1 MGESI
6 LGRIALSGESFIACI
21 REAARLA
28 ALGAF
33 VALVGGCSN
42 DDTPETAL
50 SQRQQ
55 AASIGTVTVRIASGD
70 IKDAVPT
77 ANSFL
82 DLRDRSSIKSASGT
96 PLPLYNFGSVS
107 TQVGAQ
113 VTSGS
118 ITSVASVLLRNQT
131 VVQGSVTSG
140 GTITTQAG
148 VTVTGQKLQNQTIPA
163 PVEVSWEVPLAANPA
178 NPKTV
183 NTNGTLTLTPGAYG
197 KLTAYAGAKV
207 NLSSGTYAFSD
218 LQVEPTAALR
228 FTVTPANG
236 PVVLYVDKVTWMR
249 GKVETT
255 VPSIPTSK
263 SVLFVHR
270 GTTTVRFETS
280 ANMAIVSPNAR
291 IELATGGTI
300 YQGSVFAKGL
310 LLEPDVK
317 LTYVPFEYWN
327 FILPPRPTVSCVMP
341 SGRGQHVAAFGY
353 TNGRP
358 VSLQVPLGPLNRVE
372 PNGPGPYGP
381 LTPPTTFESG
391 SHDRV
396 LWVPLDQNDTARWY
410 LLGQMVEASLESPV
424 CEFGSDSPP
433 TMPTVFS
440 EGRTP
445 PRASVPSVPAPRK
458 GTLVLQNAS
467 GPGRFH
473 TQQLPPANPP
483 GPPGSPPVVGD
494 PNVTADPGVPPDIP
508 PGLVMSPATTTV
520 QLDVHTVL
528 QQDDPVFEGI
538 DLRAYANLTTPP
550 NVEMAILPTNLIA
563 DQSVT
568 QIVPGSGPMLV
579 RHQQIEHNSGSS
591 HESALFEVTVDPV
604 TGTFSGFFE
613 SAAISSTWAFPFPF
627 SITSYVPQSTQQIA
641 GTVGVPMTFPFHGLN
656 TATYTLSASTQSTA
670 MTKICANWTA
680 YFVDEELP
688 TPGGVTEKFKGVS
701 LDGGLRVR
709 GYPASFAGY
718 VLSAK
723 GLHGSL
729 REAGRLD
736 RDGCTGDIPAR
747 VLQYDGS
754 VTDGSAGGVVVHMKV
769 DGGLRWSG
777 PRGDVQM
784 PVRVAVSVTTE
795 TTLHLTDFADQPGWS
810 NQGGILTPPPVVW
823 LTSANRSHGTTAAA
837 IASHVLRRFD
847 DLGLELPPSVYPV
860 EVFDAPPAGTLD
872 FQGNPVGE
880 TQFSSAYNLTYV
892 GPAYF
897 QCSDDSPTSPT
908 ECRKSCIA
916 DNECPGG
923 QHCAM
928 GTDPAEGCD
937 GSIPC
942 FCAWADQGTTKYA
955 TTHELGH
962 MVQLAFTGG
971 MHTGGDYTF
980 ACTNDSTA
988 TSCPTNLGL
997 LDESGSRLIDPPLM
1011 DPICGCSHVKSSN
1024 KRHCLQSIERVSHAD
1039 GEGFGQFFAS
1049 LIWNEP
1055 NEQSCVFNYYK
1066 EFLDEGADSCRVLDA
1081 NGDPDPQACK
1091 AFEFSNQDPGTIT
1104 LPPIPVDC
1112 GSPAKW
1118 RNKNRC
1124 TVDDQVE
1131 VLQKSAM
1138 GTEFDWMTFLYA
1150 VQKQVGI
1157 NQLLRIYN
1165 YACHPEIPF
1174 DQDDPDDTRML
1185 QCGTQVTQASL
1196 PISWV
1201 DGAIGGTLNSNGELE
1216 GAIAHGGFLS
1226 GAQRKWG
1233 IDSDEATDLLTLGN
1247 AHGVSEDLA
1256 PQ

>member
-1 MGESI
+1 V
-6 LGRIALSGESFIACI
+6 
-21 REAARLA
+21 ARLVAVGALLASMSGCA
-28 ALGAF
+28 A
-33 VALVGGCSN
+33 
-42 DDTPETAL
+42 DDEPDTTL

-55 AASIGTVTVRIASGD
+55 AQTFGTVTVRIASGD

-82 DLRDRSSIKSASGT
+82 DLRDRSSIKSVGGT
-96 PLPLYNFGSVS
+96 PLPLYNFGSIS

-118 ITSVASVLLRNQT
+118 ITSVASVLLRSQT
-131 VVQGSVTSG
+131 VVQGNVTSG

-163 PVEVSWEVPLAANPA
+163 PVEVSWDVPLASNPS

-183 NTNGTLTLTPGAYG
+183 NTNGTLTLAPGAYG

-218 LQVEPTAALR
+218 LQVEPNAALR
-228 FTVTPANG
+228 FTVAPSNG

-249 GKVETT
+249 GKIETT
-255 VPSIPTSK
+255 VPSIPTAK

-270 GTTTVRFETS
+270 GTTNVRFETS

-291 IELATGGTI
+291 IELATGGTV

-353 TNGRP
+353 TNGRT
-358 VSLQVPLGPLNRVE
+358 VALQVPLGAANRLE
-372 PNGPGPYGP
+372 PNSPGPYGP
-381 LTPPTTFESG
+381 IAPPTTFEPG
-391 SHDRV
+391 SHERA
-396 LWVPLDQNDTARWY
+396 LWMPLDQAGTARWV
-410 LLGQMVEASLESPV
+410 LLGQTVEATLESPA
-424 CEFGSDSPP
+424 CEFGSDNGL

-445 PRASVPSVPAPRK
+445 PRPSVPSVPAPRK
-458 GTLVLQNAS
+458 APLALLNAS

-473 TQQLPPANPP
+473 TQQLPPSTPP
-483 GPPGSPPVVGD
+483 APPGSPPVVGD
-494 PNVTADPGVPPDIP
+494 PNLPADVGVPPDIP
-508 PGLVMSPATTTV
+508 PGLVVSPLTTTV
-520 QLDVHTVL
+520 QLDVHTDL
-528 QQDDPVFEGI
+528 GHDGGTEGI
-538 DLRAYANLTTPP
+538 DLRAYTTLTDPP
-550 NVEMAILPTNLIA
+550 GTEVFIPSTNFAA
-563 DQSVT
+563 DHSVT
-568 QIVPGSGPMLV
+568 QTIAQGGPVLV
-579 RHQQIEHNSGSS
+579 RHQEIEYNSLSD
-591 HESALFEVTVDPV
+591 HESTLFEVTVDPV
-604 TGTFSGFFE
+604 TGTFSGFVE
-613 SAAISSTWAFPFPF
+613 SAVIVKTWVFPLPF
-627 SITSYVPQSTQQIA
+627 SISTYQPLLTQPIS
-641 GTVGVPMTFPFHGLN
+641 GTVGMPIVFPFHGGN
-656 TATYTLSASTQSTA
+656 TATYTLTASVQSTA
-670 MTKICANWTA
+670 MTKICANWTG

-688 TPGGVTEKFKGVS
+688 TPGGVTESFKGIS

-718 VLSAK
+718 ALSAK

-729 REAGRLD
+729 QEAGRLD

-747 VLQYDGS
+747 VLQYDGA

-769 DGGLRWSG
+769 DGGLRWTG
-777 PRGDVQM
+777 PLGDVSI
-784 PVRVAVSVTTE
+784 PVRVAVGVTAE
-795 TTLHLTDFADQPGWS
+795 TTLHLTDFADEPGWT
-810 NQGGILTPPPVVW
+810 NQGGTLTPPSVVTV
-823 LTSANRSHGTTAAA
+823 TSANRNHGTTAAA

-847 DLGLELPPSVYPV
+847 DLDLELPPGLYPV
-860 EVFDAPPAGTLD
+860 EVFDAPPAGTFDYL
-872 FQGNPVGE
+872 GNPVGE
-880 TQFSSAYNLTYV
+880 TQYASGFHLTYV

-897 QCSDDSPTSPT
+897 QCSDDMPTSPT
-908 ECRKSCIA
+908 ECRKSCVA

-923 QHCAM
+923 QHCAI
-928 GTDPAEGCD
+928 GTDAAEGCD
-937 GSIPC
+937 GSGPC
-942 FCAWADQGTTKYA
+942 YCAWADQGTSKYA

-971 MHTGGDYTF
+971 MWTGGEYTF
-980 ACTNDSTA
+980 SCTKQQGVT
-988 TSCPTNLGL
+988 TCPTNLGP
-997 LDESGSRLIDPPLM
+997 LDDSGSSTFPNLLLDPPLM

-1024 KRHCLQSIERVSHAD
+1024 KRHCLQSIERVSRAD
-1039 GEGFGQFFAS
+1039 NEGFGQFFAS
-1049 LIWNEP
+1049 LIWNDPTE
-1055 NEQSCVFNYYK
+1055 STCIFNYYK
-1066 EFLDEGADSCRVLDA
+1066 EFLDEGASSCRVLDG
-1081 NGDPDPQACK
+1081 NGNPDPLACK
-1091 AFEFSNQDPGTIT
+1091 AFAFPNQDPGTVT

-1112 GSPAKW
+1112 GAPSKW

-1138 GTEFDWMTFLYA
+1138 GTELDWMTFLYA

-1165 YACHPEIPF
+1165 YACHPEVPF
-1174 DQDDPDDTRML
+1174 DPNDPNDTRML
-1185 QCGTQVTQASL
+1185 QCGTQITQQSL

-1201 DGAIGGTLNSNGELE
+1201 DGEIGGVLDANGQVLNAME
-1216 GAIAHGGFLS
+1216 HGGFLS
-1226 GAQRKWG
+1226 GAERKWG
-1233 IDSDEATDLLTLGN
+1233 PDSQEATDVESAGQE
-1247 AHGVSEDLA
+1247 HGVSENIEPL
-1256 PQ
+1256 PP